1 MNSLI
6 LLHDKYHQNSPN
18 KNNKNKDNIDFGF
31 NNNYKF
37 NDLFE
42 KDKKDDN
49 IKINCSFQ
57 KTNIPNNI
65 FDLSYMKN
73 KNLLN
78 MGDSKNNIGKY
89 FYSYKKATKRSHY
102 EAFSKDKY
110 EKDVKDEDKVV
121 NLNINN
127 NNYFYINNK
136 IYNAI
141 PDEKYYPDFSKK
153 FKGY

>member
-18 KNNKNKDNIDFGF
+18 KNNKNKDNIDFDF
-31 NNNYKF
+31 NNDKF
-37 NDLFE
+37 IDSFE

-49 IKINCSFQ
+49 IKINSSFQ

-110 EKDVKDEDKVV
+110 EKNVKDEDKVV

>member
-18 KNNKNKDNIDFGF
+18 KNNKNKDNMDFCF
-31 NNNYKF
+31 NNDKF
-37 NDLFE
+37 NDSFE

-49 IKINCSFQ
+49 IKINSSFQ

-110 EKDVKDEDKVV
+110 EKNAKDGDKVV

>member
-49 IKINCSFQ
+49 IKINSSFQ
-57 KTNIPNNI
+57 KANIPNNI

-78 MGDSKNNIGKY
+78 ISDSKNNMGKY

-110 EKDVKDEDKVV
+110 EKNVKDEDKVV

-141 PDEKYYPDFSKK
+141 PDEKYYPDFYKK

>member
-18 KNNKNKDNIDFGF
+18 KNNKNKDNIDFDF
-31 NNNYKF
+31 NNDKF
-37 NDLFE
+37 NDSLE

-49 IKINCSFQ
+49 IKINNSFQ
-57 KTNIPNNI
+57 KANIPNNI

-78 MGDSKNNIGKY
+78 ISDSKNNMGKY

-110 EKDVKDEDKVV
+110 EKNAKDGDKVV

>member
-18 KNNKNKDNIDFGF
+18 KKNKNKDNMDFGF
-31 NNNYKF
+31 NNNDKF
-37 NDLFE
+37 NDFFE

-49 IKINCSFQ
+49 IKINSSFQ

-78 MGDSKNNIGKY
+78 KGDSNNNIGKY

-110 EKDVKDEDKVV
+110 EKNVKDEDKVV

>member
-18 KNNKNKDNIDFGF
+18 KNNKNKDNIDFDF
-31 NNNYKF
+31 NNDKF
-37 NDLFE
+37 NDSFE

-49 IKINCSFQ
+49 IKINSSFQ
-57 KTNIPNNI
+57 KANIPNNI

-78 MGDSKNNIGKY
+78 IDDSKNNIGKY

-110 EKDVKDEDKVV
+110 EKNVKDEDKVV

>member
-1 MNSLI
+1 
-6 LLHDKYHQNSPN
+6 
-18 KNNKNKDNIDFGF
+18 
-31 NNNYKF
+31 
-37 NDLFE
+37 
-42 KDKKDDN
+42 
-49 IKINCSFQ
+49 
-57 KTNIPNNI
+57 
-65 FDLSYMKN
+65 MKN

-110 EKDVKDEDKVV
+110 EKNAKDGDKVV

>member
-49 IKINCSFQ
+49 IKINSSFQ

-78 MGDSKNNIGKY
+78 KGDSNNNIGKY

-110 EKDVKDEDKVV
+110 EKNAKDEDKVV

>member
-18 KNNKNKDNIDFGF
+18 KNNKNKDNIDFDF
-31 NNNYKF
+31 NNDKF
-37 NDLFE
+37 NDSFE

-49 IKINCSFQ
+49 IKINSSFQ

-78 MGDSKNNIGKY
+78 IDDSKNNIGKY

-110 EKDVKDEDKVV
+110 EKNAKDEDKVV
-121 NLNINN
+121 NFNINN

>member
-18 KNNKNKDNIDFGF
+18 KNNKNKDNIDFDF
-31 NNNYKF
+31 NNDKF
-37 NDLFE
+37 NDSFE

-49 IKINCSFQ
+49 IKINSSFQ

-78 MGDSKNNIGKY
+78 ISDSKNNMGKY

-110 EKDVKDEDKVV
+110 EKNVKDEDKVV

>member
-18 KNNKNKDNIDFGF
+18 KNNKNKDNIDFDF
-31 NNNYKF
+31 NNDKF
-37 NDLFE
+37 NDSLE

-49 IKINCSFQ
+49 IKINSSFQ

-78 MGDSKNNIGKY
+78 ISDSKNNMGKY

-110 EKDVKDEDKVV
+110 EKNVKDEDKVV

>member
-18 KNNKNKDNIDFGF
+18 KNNKNKDNIDFDF
-31 NNNYKF
+31 NNDKF
-37 NDLFE
+37 NDSLE

-49 IKINCSFQ
+49 IKINSSFQ

-78 MGDSKNNIGKY
+78 IGDSKNNIGKY

-110 EKDVKDEDKVV
+110 EKNVKDEDKVV

>member
-31 NNNYKF
+31 NNNDKF

-49 IKINCSFQ
+49 IKINSSFQ

-78 MGDSKNNIGKY
+78 KGDSNNNIGKY

-110 EKDVKDEDKVV
+110 EKNVKDEDKVV

>member
-18 KNNKNKDNIDFGF
+18 KNKKNKDNIDFDF
-31 NNNYKF
+31 INNDKF
-37 NDLFE
+37 NDSFK

-49 IKINCSFQ
+49 IKINSSFQ
-57 KTNIPNNI
+57 KANIPNNI
-65 FDLSYMKN
+65 FDLSYMKA

-78 MGDSKNNIGKY
+78 ISDSKNNMGKY

-110 EKDVKDEDKVV
+110 EKNAKDEDKVV
-121 NLNINN
+121 NFNINN

>member
-18 KNNKNKDNIDFGF
+18 KNKKNKYNIDFDF
-31 NNNYKF
+31 NNNDKF
-37 NDLFE
+37 NDSFK

-49 IKINCSFQ
+49 IKINSSFQ
-57 KTNIPNNI
+57 KANIPNNI

-78 MGDSKNNIGKY
+78 ISDSKNNMGKY

-110 EKDVKDEDKVV
+110 EKNVKDEDKVV

>member
-31 NNNYKF
+31 NNDKF
-37 NDLFE
+37 NDSLE

-49 IKINCSFQ
+49 IKINSSFQ

-78 MGDSKNNIGKY
+78 ISDSKNNMGKY

-110 EKDVKDEDKVV
+110 EKNAKDEDKVV

>member
-18 KNNKNKDNIDFGF
+18 KNNKNKDNIDLDF
-31 NNNYKF
+31 NNDKF
-37 NDLFE
+37 IDSFE

-49 IKINCSFQ
+49 IKINSSFQ
-57 KTNIPNNI
+57 KANIPNNI

-78 MGDSKNNIGKY
+78 ISDSKNNMGKY

-110 EKDVKDEDKVV
+110 EKNVKDEDKVV

>member
-18 KNNKNKDNIDFGF
+18 KNNKNKDNIDFDF
-31 NNNYKF
+31 NNDKF
-37 NDLFE
+37 NDSFE

-49 IKINCSFQ
+49 IKINSSFQ

-78 MGDSKNNIGKY
+78 IDDSKNNIGKY

-110 EKDVKDEDKVV
+110 EKNVKDEDKVV

>member
-18 KNNKNKDNIDFGF
+18 KNNKNKDNIDFDF
-31 NNNYKF
+31 NNDKF
-37 NDLFE
+37 NDSLE

-49 IKINCSFQ
+49 IKINSSFQ

-110 EKDVKDEDKVV
+110 EKDAKDEDKVV
-121 NLNINN
+121 NFNINN